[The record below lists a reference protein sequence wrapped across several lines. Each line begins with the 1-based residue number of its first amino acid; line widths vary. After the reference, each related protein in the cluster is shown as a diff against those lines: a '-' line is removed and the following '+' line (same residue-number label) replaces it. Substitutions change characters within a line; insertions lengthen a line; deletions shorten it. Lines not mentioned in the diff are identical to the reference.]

1 MQQQHSRLHAARWRP
16 AKGRTT
22 PAQAAPS
29 AAADRQQEQ
38 QQQQR
43 QQLHAPSA
51 ELQAAIGHLRYKELQ
66 TALQQRRLSV
76 EDERGEPATQREL
89 AARLAAFM
97 AQPDAFPEAHCT
109 AAPTVEVLGG
119 HLFAGMQQLRWHIQM
134 LLQVLQGDLVEEG
147 HPDFEF
153 LSGLLRRHPRY
164 ETKVSH
170 PPAVAFRVRT
180 VTQEAQPPIRM
191 FEYMDGREEWED
203 FSYRQCIGFVN
214 KNLEVLTV
222 RDAMRWAVRDQLEAF
237 RLVSAQAGRGGRPV
251 WACEC
256 CGRVLREVRKVRI
269 HHEQP
274 SFMELIKDYSTAAG
288 RPPPPVDGREPE
300 SNRGTFTDA
309 EWVAAWRRYHRKH
322 ARLQL
327 LCVPCA
333 KERTAGDTVVEAA
346 FS

>member
-1 MQQQHSRLHAARWRP
+1 MFLRPSAASGPGLHMQQQHSRLHAARWRP

-89 AARLAAFM
+89 AARRAAFM

-134 LLQVLQGDLVEEG
+134 LLQVLQVGWERRAVRSWDGGSVAAGPPGVSSATRRAASSDQPHTSACMQRPTQQGLTGATHPPPVQGDLVEEG

-164 ETKVSH
+164 ETKAR
-170 PPAVAFRVRT
+170 AV
-180 VTQEAQPPIRM
+180 
-191 FEYMDGREEWED
+191 
-203 FSYRQCIGFVN
+203 
-214 KNLEVLTV
+214 L
-222 RDAMRWAVRDQLEAF
+222 
-237 RLVSAQAGRGGRPV
+237 
-251 WACEC
+251 C
-256 CGRVLREVRKVRI
+256 C
-269 HHEQP
+269 
-274 SFMELIKDYSTAAG
+274 
-288 RPPPPVDGREPE
+288 
-300 SNRGTFTDA
+300 A
-309 EWVAAWRRYHRKH
+309 EVAATW
-322 ARLQL
+322 
-327 LCVPCA
+327 P
-333 KERTAGDTVVEAA
+333 G
-346 FS
+346 